1 MTPSGIEPATIRLL
15 AQCLNQLRYSVPP
28 LCRCGN
34 HNFPKPFEKRGVS
47 GFCYGPND
55 TAFNKGVFSFDE
67 GRRTVV
73 LSGNE
78 IEFLNLQHPS
88 GN

>member
-1 MTPSGIEPATIRLL
+1 
-15 AQCLNQLRYSVPP
+15 VPP
-28 LCRCGN
+28 LCCGGN
-34 HNFPKPFEKRGVS
+34 ANFQKPFKKWGVS

-78 IEFLNLQHPS
+78 IEFFSLQHPS
-88 GN
+88 GNEGGA